1 MVNPPYGT
9 RIGDKKILYGLYGA
23 LGKTVLTRFAHW
35 RVGLVTTETS
45 LAKTTGLPFAAP
57 APPVAHGGLRVLLFQ
72 TGRLP

>member
-23 LGKTVLTRFAHW
+23 LGKTLLTRFAHW
-35 RVGLVTTETS
+35 RVGLVTTEAS